1 MKLSFAAIAAV
12 LAIAFSA
19 FVSQKEVVNIYYESS
34 PGVFTQI
41 PPSVT
46 PCEEGTR
53 EQCEVEIDGHYELL
67 WLDAGFT
74 PYKRK

>member
-1 MKLSFAAIAAV
+1 MKLTFVAIVAV
-12 LAIAFSA
+12 LVTTFSA
-19 FVSQKEVVNIYYESS
+19 FVSQKKMVNIYYESS

-41 PPSVT
+41 PPGVT

-53 EQCEVEIDGHYELL
+53 VQCEVEIDGHDELL

-74 PYKRK
+74 PYMRK